1 LAAVQTR
8 TEERLPWWKRI
19 FRRKNKNKTYKA
31 GERRKRKDGT
41 RKEGGSAFGR
51 ALRKLPRVLMYLLP
65 ILILVALI
73 GPWRQSIFDGVRKT
87 GTKVKNF
94 LVANYQPV
102 HPSGAEASTAL
113 SDGPASN
120 AIDGATNTAW
130 KEADPGDGVG
140 QKLILTFESPVDL
153 DRIGFHSGV
162 SDQPDEFLA
171 QPRPHE
177 LHLAFSDGSAKDVTL
192 KDSPNFQ
199 TFKVKARHAVRV
211 EITVQSV
218 YTSYKGGHD
227 CGIAEVELFTRA

>member
-1 LAAVQTR
+1 MP
-8 TEERLPWWKRI
+8 RLMFW
-19 FRRKNKNKTYKA
+19 
-31 GERRKRKDGT
+31 
-41 RKEGGSAFGR
+41 
-51 ALRKLPRVLMYLLP
+51 LLP
-65 ILILVALI
+65 ILLIVALV
-73 GPWRQSIFDGVRKT
+73 GPWRQSIFDGVRKA

-94 LVANYQPV
+94 LVANYEPV

-113 SDGPASN
+113 PDAPASN